1 MIPRPAPAP
10 RPFAGPVSALLFACA
25 LASACALPDTALQ
38 PAPAAPAAEG
48 MGSAMMGGAGPLLV
62 IGWSDGAV
70 ETEAALRAAVGA
82 ALREQPEAAFE
93 LVSVSPGVAAG
104 AEPSLARRVE
114 AVLRT
119 LADMGVAPG
128 RVALTV
134 LRAGDGSTGDLRLY
148 LR

>member
-25 LASACALPDTALQ
+25 LASACALPDATLQ
-38 PAPAAPAAEG
+38 PAPAAEG
-48 MGSAMMGGAGPLLV
+48 TGSAMMDEAGPLLV
-62 IGWSDGAV
+62 IGWSDGAA

-82 ALREQPEAAFE
+82 ALRERPAAAFE

-119 LADMGVAPG
+119 LADLGVAPG

>member
-1 MIPRPAPAP
+1 MTPRPASAP
-10 RPFAGPVSALLFACA
+10 RPFAGPVSALLLVCA
-25 LASACALPDTALQ
+25 LASACALPDAALQ

-48 MGSAMMGGAGPLLV
+48 TGGAMMDGAGPLLV
-62 IGWSDGAV
+62 IGWSDGAL
-70 ETEAALRAAVGA
+70 ETEAALRAAVGE

-119 LADMGVAPG
+119 LADLGVAPG

-134 LRAGDGSTGDLRLY
+134 LRTGDGSTGDLRLY

>member
-1 MIPRPAPAP
+1 MTPRPLPAP
-10 RPFAGPVSALLFACA
+10 RPFAGPVAALLFACA
-25 LASACALPDTALQ
+25 LASACALPDATLQ

-48 MGSAMMGGAGPLLV
+48 TSRAMMDEAGPLLV
-62 IGWSDGAV
+62 IGWSDEAAK
-70 ETEAALRAAVGA
+70 TEAALRAAVGE
-82 ALREQPEAAFE
+82 ALQQQPEATFE

-119 LADMGVAPG
+119 LSDMGVASG